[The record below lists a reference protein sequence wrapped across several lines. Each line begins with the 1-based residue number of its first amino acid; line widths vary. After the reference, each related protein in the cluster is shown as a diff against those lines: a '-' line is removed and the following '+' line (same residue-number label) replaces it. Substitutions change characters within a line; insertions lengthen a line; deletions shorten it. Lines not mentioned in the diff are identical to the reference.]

1 MLVFKRQEGAK
12 EKFVTKLVTNMEGAI
27 KTVVMQFLSSA
38 RGKESLGGKNF
49 QKLVQSQLG
58 NILSDTDS
66 SSAVKD
72 MMKGLDDNQDGKV
85 SFQEYLTLVGY
96 LANSLSEQK
105 TQSAAASGQ

>member
-1 MLVFKRQEGAK
+1 
-12 EKFVTKLVTNMEGAI
+12 MEGAI
-27 KTVVMQFLSSA
+27 KTVVTQFLSSA

-105 TQSAAASGQ
+105 AQSSTAGGP